1 MNPDSITPET
11 PTLAALGLGPALPAS
26 APADD
31 AATVREVQDAAALTW
46 LAVAEL
52 QPAPELI
59 WQGIQSRITPALA
72 PPPKPRRWQPLVTWG
87 GWAAAALLALG
98 WWQQAAPVRGTIPA
112 EPENPSA
119 NPSLAITKPAAPA
132 PPVQTVSAEPALRE
146 ELLQLRQRLA
156 EATQPTEAAPGT
168 HRPAILELRTPGNAT
183 AASPAESNARLQQ
196 LVTRALQRDLL
207 LGNAQDGSSIVLE
220 RGWPTAGW
228 LAADSGQS
236 IRHLSFPADRW
247 EELGL
252 WKATGQFFDPASSLT
267 WTPAPDGLGY
277 IGRVT
282 PVPPDPSLY
291 QVPAERLLTSQ
302 PPAPVESQPTPSG
315 YLVSEPGTRDATL
328 LLSNLPE
335 VPPGSE
341 QVVIATAADGSL
353 QQYQIAANGTLSLG
367 NAVLP
372 GTWPL
377 SDSITL
383 SSFSVADGTH
393 NFSVIQRAIGTT
405 TGGTVILSGG
415 QP

>member
-1 MNPDSITPET
+1 MNPDPITTET
-11 PTLAALGLGPALPAS
+11 PTLAALGLGPALPARA
-26 APADD
+26 APEDV
-31 AATVREVQDAAALTW
+31 ATAREVQDAAALTW
-46 LAVAEL
+46 LAVAAL
-52 QPAPELI
+52 QPAPEVI
-59 WQGIQSRITPALA
+59 WQGIQRRITPARV
-72 PPPKPRRWQPLVTWG
+72 PRPRPRRWQPLVTWG

-98 WWQQAAPVRGTIPA
+98 WWQQAAPVRGTSPV
-112 EPENPSA
+112 PVHPSDS
-119 NPSLAITKPAAPA
+119 PPLAITEPAVPA
-132 PPVQTVSAEPALRE
+132 PPVQTVPAESALRE
-146 ELLQLRQRLA
+146 ELRQLRQRLA
-156 EATQPTEAAPGT
+156 EVTPPAEAPGL

-207 LGNAQDGSSIVLE
+207 LRNAQDGSAIVLE

-277 IGRVT
+277 VGRVT
-282 PVPPDPSLY
+282 PVAPDPTLY
-291 QVPAERLLTSQ
+291 QVPAERLLTS
-302 PPAPVESQPTPSG
+302 PPTTPAESQPTPSG

-341 QVVIATAADGSL
+341 QVVIATAADGSW
-353 QQYQIAANGTLSLG
+353 QQYQIAANGTRSLVQAG
-367 NAVLP
+367 ALAA
-372 GTWPL
+372 GPL
-377 SDSITL
+377 TDSITL

-393 NFSVIQRAIGTT
+393 NFSVIQRPIGT

>member
-1 MNPDSITPET
+1 MNPDPITPET
-11 PTLAALGLGPALPAS
+11 PTLSALGLGPALPAT

-31 AATVREVQDAAALTW
+31 AATVREVQNAAALTW
-46 LAVAEL
+46 LAVAKL
-52 QPAPELI
+52 QPVPEVI
-59 WQGIQSRITPALA
+59 WQGIQNRTTPALA
-72 PPPKPRRWQPLVTWG
+72 PPSRPRRWQPLVTWG
-87 GWAAAALLALG
+87 GWATAALLALG
-98 WWQQAAPVRGTIPA
+98 WWQQAAPTFPGTPMN
-112 EPENPSA
+112 PENASA
-119 NPSLAITKPAAPA
+119 KPPRAITNPAAPA
-132 PPVQTVSAEPALRE
+132 PPVQTVSAEPALRD

-156 EATQPTEAAPGT
+156 EATPPTEAAPGT

-207 LGNAQDGSSIVLE
+207 LRNAQDGSSIVLE

-236 IRHLSFPADRW
+236 IRHLSFPVDRW

-302 PPAPVESQPTPSG
+302 PTTPAESQPTPSG

-328 LLSNLPE
+328 VLSNLPE

-341 QVVIATAADGSL
+341 QVVIATAADGSW
-353 QQYQIAANGTLSLG
+353 QQYQIASNGTLSLG
-367 NAVLP
+367 NTVAT
-372 GTWPL
+372 GTGPL
-377 SDSITL
+377 TDLITL

-405 TGGTVILSGG
+405 GGTVILSGG

>member
-1 MNPDSITPET
+1 MNPDPIPPET
-11 PTLAALGLGPALPAS
+11 PTLAALGLGPALPAT

-52 QPAPELI
+52 QPAPGVI
-59 WQGIQSRITPALA
+59 WQGIQSRTTPALA
-72 PPPKPRRWQPLVTWG
+72 PPPRLRRWQPLVTWG
-87 GWAAAALLALG
+87 GWAAAALLAAG
-98 WWQQAAPVRGTIPA
+98 WWQQAAPVPGTPA
-112 EPENPSA
+112 VPENPPA
-119 NPSLAITKPAAPA
+119 NPPLAITKPAAPA
-132 PPVQTVSAEPALRE
+132 PPVQTTPAESALRE
-146 ELLQLRQRLA
+146 DLLQLRQRLA
-156 EATQPTEAAPGT
+156 EATPPTEAAPGT

-207 LGNAQDGSSIVLE
+207 FRNAQDGSSIVLE

-302 PPAPVESQPTPSG
+302 PTTPAESQPTPSG

-341 QVVIATAADGSL
+341 QVVIATAADGSW

-367 NAVLP
+367 HAVLP
-372 GTWPL
+372 GTGPL

-393 NFSVIQRAIGTT
+393 NFSVIQRPIGT